1 MKPKGVWLS
10 GLCSLALL
18 CAGGLY
24 LTLPQIQHDVQT
36 RVDATLKARG
46 LTDVKATV
54 SGQSVTLAATTDSPA
69 SAPHLAQARV
79 AILDMHAAMIHDG
92 RLPQGPGA
100 QDQAAQGDL
109 PGGQFVNGIVT
120 EVAVNAP
127 TPLPGGGAAGPMA
140 QIPAWP
146 ASADGVPVAPPEV
159 AGEKATTIAS
169 SSAGTPPVAG
179 DSARLAS
186 DTVALGGEAKT
197 CQDQINQAI
206 ASRRVDFVP
215 GTYQLAPGAQAV
227 LDDAYRAIETCP
239 QDVKITV
246 AAYTDNVGDPTAKQ
260 IISRT
265 RAEATADALVKRG
278 LAASRVDAEG
288 YGAASPIAD
297 NTTPQGRLLNQRVV
311 LSVRA
316 E

>member
-24 LTLPQIQHDVQT
+24 LTLPQIQQDVQT
-36 RVDATLKARG
+36 RVDATLKAKG
-46 LTDVKATV
+46 LSDVRATV
-54 SGQSVTLAATTDSPA
+54 SGQSVTLAATTIDPK
-69 SAPHLAQARV
+69 SAAHLAQAKT
-79 AILDMHAAMIHDG
+79 AILNMHDAVLADN
-92 RLPQGPGA
+92 R
-100 QDQAAQGDL
+100 L
-109 PGGQFVNGIVT
+109 PGGQRVNGVVS
-120 EVAVNAP
+120 EVAIAAP
-127 TPLPGGGAAGPMA
+127 PQPISIALGPDA
-140 QIPAWP
+140 PSAES
-146 ASADGVPVAPPEV
+146 ASASSSTVVASIAPPEV

-186 DTVALGGEAKT
+186 DTVALTGEAKS
-197 CQDQINQAI
+197 CQTGIDNAV
-206 ASRRVDFVP
+206 ASRRVEFVP

-239 QDVKITV
+239 QDLKISV
-246 AAYTDNVGDPTAKQ
+246 AAFTDNVGDPTAKQ

-265 RAEATADALVKRG
+265 RAQVTADALVKRG
-278 LAASRVDAEG
+278 LSATRVDAEG
-288 YGAASPIAD
+288 YGASSPIAD
-297 NTTPQGRLLNQRVV
+297 NATSQGRLLNQRVAI
-311 LSVRA
+311 SVRA

>member
-24 LTLPQIQHDVQT
+24 LTLPQIQRDVQT

-46 LTDVKATV
+46 LSDVKATV
-54 SGQSVTLAATTDSPA
+54 SGQSVTLAVTTDSPVA
-69 SAPHLAQARV
+69 APHLAQARV
-79 AILDMHAAMIHDG
+79 AILDIHEAMIHDG
-92 RLPQGPGA
+92 RLPQGK
-100 QDQAAQGDL
+100 AAQGDL
-109 PGGQFVNGIVT
+109 PGGQLVNGVVT
-120 EVAVNAP
+120 EVAVN
-127 TPLPGGGAAGPMA
+127 TPPPMPEGGAAAPMA

-146 ASADGVPVAPPEV
+146 AAAAPDAATPPEV

-186 DTVALGGEAKT
+186 DTVALSGDAKT
-197 CQDQINQAI
+197 CQDGINQAVGL
-206 ASRRVDFVP
+206 RRVDFVP

-246 AAYTDNVGDPTAKQ
+246 AAYTDNVGDATAKQ

-265 RAEATADALVKRG
+265 RAEVTADALVKRG

-288 YGAASPIAD
+288 YGAASPVAD
-297 NTTPQGRLLNQRVV
+297 NATPQGRLLNQRVAI
-311 LSVRA
+311 SVRA
-316 E
+316 Q

>member
-24 LTLPQIQHDVQT
+24 LTLPQVQHDVQT

-54 SGQSVTLAATTDSPA
+54 SGQSVTLAAATNPHAA
-69 SAPHLAQARV
+69 SQLTQAHLAQAKS
-79 AILDMHAAMIHDG
+79 AILDMHDAVLAET
-92 RLPQGPGA
+92 RLPGGQRVNGVVLEVAINTPVSAISVVQGPGA
-100 QDQAAQGDL
+100 PSAESASASSSTVL
-109 PGGQFVNGIVT
+109 A
-120 EVAVNAP
+120 VAV
-127 TPLPGGGAAGPMA
+127 
-140 QIPAWP
+140 
-146 ASADGVPVAPPEV
+146 PPEV

-186 DTVALGGEAKT
+186 DTVALTGEAKT
-197 CQDQINQAI
+197 CQTEIDGAVG
-206 ASRRVDFVP
+206 ARRVEFVP
-215 GTYQLAPGAQAV
+215 GTYQLSPGAAAV

-239 QDVKITV
+239 QNLKVTV
-246 AAYTDNVGDPTAKQ
+246 AAFTDNVGDPTAKQ

-265 RAEATADALVKRG
+265 RAQVTADALIKRG
-278 LAASRVDAEG
+278 LSASRVDAEG

-297 NTTPQGRLLNQRVV
+297 NATPQGRLLNQRVV

>member
-10 GLCSLALL
+10 GLCSLALV
-18 CAGGLY
+18 CAGGLS

-46 LTDVKATV
+46 LSDVKATV

-79 AILDMHAAMIHDG
+79 AILDMHEAMIHDG
-92 RLPQGPGA
+92 RGPQGK
-100 QDQAAQGDL
+100 DAQGDL
-109 PGGQFVNGIVT
+109 PGGQFVNGVVT

-146 ASADGVPVAPPEV
+146 ASATPDAVTPPEV

-179 DSARLAS
+179 DSARPAS
-186 DTVALGGEAKT
+186 DTVALSGEAKA
-197 CQDQINQAI
+197 CQDGINQAMG
-206 ASRRVDFVP
+206 SRRVDFVP

-246 AAYTDNVGDPTAKQ
+246 AAYTDNVGDATAKQ

-297 NTTPQGRLLNQRVV
+297 NATPQGRLLNQRVAI
-311 LSVRA
+311 SVRT

>member
-10 GLCSLALL
+10 GLCSLALV

-24 LTLPQIQHDVQT
+24 MTLPQIQHDVQT
-36 RVDATLKARG
+36 RVDATLKAKG
-46 LTDVKATV
+46 LSDVKATV

-69 SAPHLAQARV
+69 SDAHLAQARV
-79 AILDMHAAMIHDG
+79 AILDIHQTMIHDG
-92 RLPQGPGA
+92 RLPHAP
-100 QDQAAQGDL
+100 GDL
-109 PGGQFVNGIVT
+109 PGGQIVNGVVT

-127 TPLPGGGAAGPMA
+127 PPAPEGGAAAPMA

-146 ASADGVPVAPPEV
+146 ASADAAGAPPEI

-186 DTVALGGEAKT
+186 DTVALSGEAKA
-197 CQDQINQAI
+197 CQDQINQAVG
-206 ASRRVDFVP
+206 SRRLDFVP
-215 GTYQLAPGAQAV
+215 GTYQLSPGASAV

-239 QDVKITV
+239 QDLKITV
-246 AAYTDNVGDPTAKQ
+246 AAYTDDVGDPTAKQ
-260 IISRT
+260 IITRT
-265 RAEATADALVKRG
+265 RAEVTADALVKRG
-278 LAASRVDAEG
+278 LAAARVDAEG
-288 YGAASPIAD
+288 YGAASPVAD
-297 NTTPQGRLLNQRVV
+297 NATPLGRRLNQRVV
-311 LSVRA
+311 FSVRA

>member
-24 LTLPQIQHDVQT
+24 LTLPQIQHNVQT
-36 RVDATLKARG
+36 QVDATLKAKG
-46 LTDVKATV
+46 LSDVKATV
-54 SGQSVTLAATTDSPA
+54 SGQTVTLAAATNPQMPSP
-69 SAPHLAQARV
+69 QARSHLIQAKVALLGMQDAQLADNSLPGGQWVNGVVLDV
-79 AILDMHAAMIHDG
+79 AINAPVSAISIA
-92 RLPQGPGA
+92 QGPGA
-100 QDQAAQGDL
+100 PSA
-109 PGGQFVNGIVT
+109 
-120 EVAVNAP
+120 ES
-127 TPLPGGGAAGPMA
+127 
-140 QIPAWP
+140 
-146 ASADGVPVAPPEV
+146 ASASAATQLAAVAPPEV

-186 DTVALGGEAKT
+186 DTVALTGEAKT
-197 CQDQINQAI
+197 CQNEIDSAL

-215 GTYQLAPGAQAV
+215 GTYQLTPGAAAV

-239 QDVKITV
+239 QDLKITV
-246 AAYTDNVGDPTAKQ
+246 AAFTDNVGDPTAKQ

-265 RAEATADALVKRG
+265 RAQVAADALVKRG
-278 LAASRVDAEG
+278 LSAARVDAEG

-297 NTTPQGRLLNQRVV
+297 NATPQGRLLNQRVAI
-311 LSVRA
+311 SVRA

>member
-54 SGQSVTLAATTDSPA
+54 SGQSVTLASTTDSPA
-69 SAPHLAQARV
+69 AAPHLAQARV
-79 AILDMHAAMIHDG
+79 AILDMHEAMIHDG
-92 RLPQGPGA
+92 RLKP
-100 QDQAAQGDL
+100 DQAAPGDL
-109 PGGQFVNGIVT
+109 PGGQFVNGVVT

-186 DTVALGGEAKT
+186 DTVAQGGEAKA
-197 CQDQINQAI
+197 CQDEINQAI
-206 ASRRVDFVP
+206 GSRRVDFVP

-246 AAYTDNVGDPTAKQ
+246 GAYTDNVGDATAKQ

-265 RAEATADALVKRG
+265 RAEVTADALVKRG

-297 NTTPQGRLLNQRVV
+297 NATPQGRLLNQRVAI
-311 LSVRA
+311 SVRT

>member
-10 GLCSLALL
+10 GLCSLALVS
-18 CAGGLY
+18 AGGLY

-36 RVDATLKARG
+36 QVDATLKAKG
-46 LTDVKATV
+46 FKDVKATV
-54 SGQSVTLAATTDSPA
+54 SGQSVTLAATTNSPA
-69 SAPHLAQARV
+69 SASHLALARA
-79 AILDMHAAMIHDG
+79 AILDMHETLIHDG
-92 RLPQGPGA
+92 RLPHG
-100 QDQAAQGDL
+100 QGDL
-109 PGGQFVNGIVT
+109 PGGQMVNGLVT
-120 EVAVNAP
+120 EVAVNTPVPAP
-127 TPLPGGGAAGPMA
+127 EGGASTAMT

-146 ASADGVPVAPPEV
+146 ASADAPPGAPPEV

-179 DSARLAS
+179 DNARLAS
-186 DTVALGGEAKT
+186 DTVSLSGEAKT
-197 CQDQINQAI
+197 CQDGINQAI
-206 ASRRVDFVP
+206 GSRRVDFVP
-215 GTYQLAPGAQAV
+215 GTYQLAPGAAAV

-265 RAEATADALVKRG
+265 RAEVTADALVKRG
-278 LAASRVDAEG
+278 LAASRVEADG

-297 NTTPQGRLLNQRVV
+297 NATPQGRLLNQRVV

>member
-10 GLCSLALL
+10 GLCSLALV

-36 RVDATLKARG
+36 QVDATLKAKG
-46 LTDVKATV
+46 LSDVKATV

-69 SAPHLAQARV
+69 SDAHLAQARV
-79 AILDMHAAMIHDG
+79 AILDIHQSVIHDG
-92 RLPQGPGA
+92 RLPQG
-100 QDQAAQGDL
+100 QASQGGDL
-109 PGGQFVNGIVT
+109 PGGQLVNGVVT
-120 EVAVNAP
+120 EVAVNTPPPAP
-127 TPLPGGGAAGPMA
+127 EGGAAAPMA

-146 ASADGVPVAPPEV
+146 ASAEATAAPPEV

-186 DTVALGGEAKT
+186 DTVELSGQAKT
-197 CQDQINQAI
+197 CQDQINQAVG
-206 ASRRVDFVP
+206 ARRVDFVP
-215 GTYQLAPGAQAV
+215 GTYQLSPGAAAV

-265 RAEATADALVKRG
+265 RAEMTADALVKRG
-278 LAASRVDAEG
+278 LAASRIDAEG

-297 NTTPQGRLLNQRVV
+297 NATPQGRLLNQRVAI
-311 LSVRA
+311 SVRA

>member
-10 GLCSLALL
+10 GLCSLALV
-18 CAGGLY
+18 CAGGFY
-24 LTLPQIQHDVQT
+24 MTLPLIQHDVQM
-36 RVDATLKARG
+36 RVDATLKAKG
-46 LTDVKATV
+46 LTDVKANV
-54 SGQSVTLAATTDSPA
+54 SGQSVTLTATTDSPA
-69 SAPHLAQARV
+69 SDAHLAQARV
-79 AILDMHAAMIHDG
+79 AVLDIHQTLAPNA
-92 RLPQGPGA
+92 LPHSP
-100 QDQAAQGDL
+100 AAQADL
-109 PGGQFVNGIVT
+109 PGGQIVNGVVT
-120 EVAVNAP
+120 QVAVNAP
-127 TPLPGGGAAGPMA
+127 PPMPEGGASAPMA
-140 QIPAWP
+140 QIPAWGGSAEAP
-146 ASADGVPVAPPEV
+146 ATPPEV

-186 DTVALGGEAKT
+186 DTVELSGEAKT
-197 CQDQINQAI
+197 CQDGIKQAI
-206 ASRRVDFVP
+206 GSRRVDFVP
-215 GTYQLAPGAQAV
+215 GTYQLSPGAAAV

-265 RAEATADALVKRG
+265 RAAMTADALVKRG
-278 LAASRVDAEG
+278 LASSRVDAEG

-297 NTTPQGRLLNQRVV
+297 NATPQGRLLNQRVV
-311 LSVRA
+311 ISVRA

>member
-24 LTLPQIQHDVQT
+24 LTLPQIQHNVQT
-36 RVDATLKARG
+36 QVDATLKAKG
-46 LTDVKATV
+46 LNDVKATV
-54 SGQSVTLAATTDSPA
+54 SGQSVTLAAVGHDTQ
-69 SAPHLAQARV
+69 SAPQVQAHLAQAKA
-79 AILDMHAAMIHDG
+79 AILDMHD
-92 RLPQGPGA
+92 A
-100 QDQAAQGDL
+100 QMADTRL
-109 PGGQFVNGIVT
+109 PGGQLINGVVLD
-120 EVAVNAP
+120 VAINNPPAAKSMVQGPDAP
-127 TPLPGGGAAGPMA
+127 SAES
-140 QIPAWP
+140 
-146 ASADGVPVAPPEV
+146 ASASSSTALASVAPPEV

-186 DTVALGGEAKT
+186 DTVALTGEAKT
-197 CQDQINQAI
+197 CQNEIDGAV
-206 ASRRVDFVP
+206 AARRVEFVP
-215 GTYQLAPGAQAV
+215 GTYQLTPGAAAV

-239 QDVKITV
+239 QDLKITV
-246 AAYTDNVGDPTAKQ
+246 AAFTDNVGDPTAKQ

-265 RAEATADALVKRG
+265 RAQVAADALVKRG
-278 LAASRVDAEG
+278 LAASRIDAEG
-288 YGAASPIAD
+288 YGASSPIAD
-297 NTTPQGRLLNQRVV
+297 NATPQGRLLNQRVV